1 MPTPDDD
8 KFLLI
13 SLEDSDSEKAK
24 AIAEVL
30 SSKTCKKIINFLASA
45 PEASQK
51 DISTSLKIPMNTL
64 DYNMKKLLESGFIQ
78 KKKNF
83 FWSKKGKKIIMYEVS
98 KKSIVISPGKKT
110 SEKFKSLVPA
120 FLVVG
125 AGTFAAW
132 AYQRIISVRN
142 VVYDNVQKGSEVM
155 MATASNSAS
164 AAGSGV
170 AAPIS
175 STTSSL
181 SSMLSM
187 PFWGWFLLGGII
199 ALVVITIVNWK
210 KL

>member
-1 MPTPDDD
+1 MVSADDD
-8 KFLLI
+8 KFLMI
-13 SLEDSDSEKAK
+13 SLDESDSESSSKTK

-30 SSKTCKKIINFLASA
+30 SSRTCKKIINFLASA

-110 SEKFKSLVPA
+110 SEKFKSLIPA
-120 FLVVG
+120 FLIVG

-142 VVYDNVQKGSEVM
+142 VVYDNVQKGGEAMLAS
-155 MATASNSAS
+155 APAASNSAP
-164 AAGSGV
+164 V
-170 AAPIS
+170 AI

-187 PFWGWFLLGGII
+187 PVWGWFLLGGIV
-199 ALVVITIVNWK
+199 ALVVVTAVNWK